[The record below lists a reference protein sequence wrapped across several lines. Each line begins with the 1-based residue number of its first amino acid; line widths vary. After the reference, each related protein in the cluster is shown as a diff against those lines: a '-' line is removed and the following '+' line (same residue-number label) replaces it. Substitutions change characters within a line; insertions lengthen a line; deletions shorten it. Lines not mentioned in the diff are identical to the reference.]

1 MWRDKTVSEKTATVR
16 LARWSATHPWR
27 AIVMWAVF
35 VAVCFA
41 VGGAAGTRQ
50 PTDHQL
56 GVGES
61 GRASDIAAAGNLKS
75 PAVENVLISAK
86 SGSLN
91 QATAQRAAGEAVQA
105 MKPLTD
111 VEKVADP
118 VTSPDGKSVM
128 VAVTVRGDPNTA
140 DSRVDPLL
148 AATATVQQ
156 HHPDLRIEQVGDAS
170 IRKGINDNL
179 AKDFGKATGMS
190 LPITLLILLIAF
202 GAIIAAGVPVIL
214 ALCAVMAAIGL
225 SALASHI
232 VPASDT
238 INEVILLMG
247 MAVGVDYSL
256 FYLKRERE
264 ERARGRGKIDA
275 INVAAATSGHAVMV
289 SGFAVMVSMSGLYL
303 ASDATFASLATGSI
317 IVVAVA
323 MLGSLTVLPALLA
336 KLGRA
341 VDRPRIPFLWRVTNR
356 PDREPRLWPKLLRPA
371 LRRPGTTLMLA
382 LAGLLALGAP
392 ALTMKLH
399 TTGAA
404 DLPRTIP
411 VVQSYD
417 RLTAAFPS
425 KFTTHVIAVQAPSQR
440 SAEVEAALQDLARR
454 AEADPLFVSQ
464 SQGETV
470 NLRSSSDRRVHTI
483 ELAIPYPSNSNEAAR
498 SLTKLRQDLVPNT
511 VGEVAGARYAVG
523 GEVASDTDYAN
534 HAKDKLPFV
543 MGFVLLLTLIVM
555 TVTFRSIVVALTAI
569 MVNLLSACAAFG
581 LLVLVFQHS
590 WAERLLDFHSNGGVV
605 SWLPMFLFVVLFG
618 LSMDYHVFVVS
629 RIREGVE
636 NGMSTRDAVQHGIT
650 RSAGVVTSAAIVMVS
665 VFGIFA
671 TLSMLEFK
679 QLGIGLS
686 AAVLLDAIV
695 VRIVVLPSIMA
706 LLGRFNWWP
715 GKLSRKPRW
724 QSLPADKTHNLAE
737 SLR

>member
-1 MWRDKTVSEKTATVR
+1 
-16 LARWSATHPWR
+16 
-27 AIVMWAVF
+27 
-35 VAVCFA
+35 VCFA
-41 VGGAAGTRQ
+41 AGGAAGTRQ
-50 PTDHQL
+50 PTNHQL

-61 GRASDIAAAGNLKS
+61 RRADDIAAAGNLDS
-75 PAVENVLISAK
+75 QAIENVLISAK

-91 QATAQRAAGEAVQA
+91 RASAQHAAGETVAA
-105 MKPLTD
+105 MKPLTG

-118 VTSPDGKSVM
+118 VTAPDGGSVL
-128 VAVTVRGDPNTA
+128 VAVTLHGDPDTA
-140 DSRVDPLL
+140 DARIDPLL

-156 HHPDLRIEQVGDAS
+156 RHPDLRVEQVGDAS
-170 IRKGINDNL
+170 ISKGINDHL
-179 AKDFGKATGMS
+179 AKDFGKATSLS

-232 VPASDT
+232 VPATET

-275 INVAAATSGHAVMV
+275 INVAAATSGHAVLV
-289 SGFAVMVSMSGLYL
+289 SGFAVMVSMAGLYL
-303 ASDATFASLATGSI
+303 ASDVTFASLATGSI

-341 VDRPRIPFLWRVTNR
+341 VDRPRIPLLWRVTNR
-356 PDREPRLWPKLLRPA
+356 PEREPRLWPKLLRPA

-392 ALTMKLH
+392 ALTMKMH
-399 TTGAA
+399 STGAA

-411 VVQSYD
+411 VIQSYD

-425 KFTTHVIAVQAPSQR
+425 RFTTHLIAVQAPSQR
-440 SAEVEAALQDLARR
+440 AGQVAAALQELAHR
-454 AEADPLFVSQ
+454 AAADPLFVSRA
-464 SQGETV
+464 QGQTV
-470 NLRSSSDRRVHTI
+470 DIRSSSDRRTHTL
-483 ELAIPYPSNSNEAAR
+483 ELAIPYSSNSKEADR
-498 SLTKLRQDLVPNT
+498 SLTELRDDLVPHT
-511 VGEVAGARYAVG
+511 VGTVKGARYAVG
-523 GEVASDTDYAN
+523 GEVASNTDYAN
-534 HAKDKLPFV
+534 HSRDKLPYV
-543 MGFVLLLTLIVM
+543 MGFVLLLTLLIM
-555 TVTFRSIVVALTAI
+555 AVTFRSVVVALTAI
-569 MVNLLSACAAFG
+569 VVNLLSACAAFG
-581 LLVLVFQHS
+581 LLVIVFQHS
-590 WAERLLDFHSNGGVV
+590 WAEKLLDFHSNGGVV

-636 NGMSTRDAVQHGIT
+636 NGMSTKDAVQHGIT
-650 RSAGVVTSAAIVMVS
+650 RSAGVVTSAAVVMVS
-665 VFGIFA
+665 VFAIFA
-671 TLSMLEFK
+671 TLSMVEFK
-679 QLGIGLS
+679 QLGVGLS
-686 AAVLLDAIV
+686 AAVLLDALV

-715 GKLSRKPRW
+715 GKLSRKSKW
-724 QSLPADKTHNLAE
+724 QSPSSKGSYELVG
-737 SLR
+737 SVR